1 MKKNGRRQEIFD
13 NVKKINRTKSRNWRR
28 NTIGEEQETKKE
40 KRKKTGGGRIKQCQ
54 IKTKKYNKKKEK
66 QEGNKRKMNGEVVKT

>member
-13 NVKKINRTKSRNWRR
+13 NVKRINRTKSRNWRR

-40 KRKKTGGGRIKQCQ
+40 KRKKRGGGRIKQCQ
-54 IKTKKYNKKKEK
+54 IKAKKYNKKRKSRKEIK
-66 QEGNKRKMNGEVVKT
+66 ER